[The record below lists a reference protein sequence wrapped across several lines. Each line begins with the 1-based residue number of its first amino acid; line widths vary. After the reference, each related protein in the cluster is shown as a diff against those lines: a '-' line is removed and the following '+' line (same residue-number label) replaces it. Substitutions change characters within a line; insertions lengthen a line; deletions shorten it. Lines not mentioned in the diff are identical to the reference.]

1 MHDLKRIGI
10 CKSDALRVSEYF
22 EGKPIDHLLGTPVIP
37 KQIDDNVLGRALDRL
52 FELGVTHL
60 FTKIALYTIKVLGI
74 QVKSL
79 HLDAISFHV
88 DRNYESL
95 LE

>member
-1 MHDLKRIGI
+1 MILNGLGFASRT
-10 CKSDALRVSEYF
+10 LYVYSEYF

-52 FELGVTHL
+52 FELGVTDL

-88 DRNYESL
+88 DRNYENL